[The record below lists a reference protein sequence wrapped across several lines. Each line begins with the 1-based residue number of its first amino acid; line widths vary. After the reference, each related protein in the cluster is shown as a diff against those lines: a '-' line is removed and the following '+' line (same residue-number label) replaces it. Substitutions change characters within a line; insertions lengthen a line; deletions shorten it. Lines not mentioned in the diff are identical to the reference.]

1 MQSLTWL
8 DAHGALYS
16 ICGFA
21 VGMLV
26 GMTGVGGGSLM
37 TPLLILLFGIHPA
50 TAVGTDL
57 LYAAVTKTAGTAV
70 HGFRRTINWRIT
82 SRLAT
87 GSVPATLLTVFFL
100 HRSAT
105 HGVSYNHMLA
115 PVLAFTLVMTAVS
128 ILFRQKILNFVG
140 KRFGEPRPSTV
151 TLLTV
156 ISGAVLGIL
165 VSLTSVG
172 AGAIGMVAL
181 VVLYP
186 REPTVRI
193 VGSDIAH
200 AVPLTLLAGVGHWY
214 LGAIDWSLL
223 GSLLMGSLPGILL
236 GSYLATR
243 VRGGVLR
250 PILAVALV
258 LAARQLVY

>member
-8 DAHGALYS
+8 DTHGALYS

-70 HGFRRTINWRIT
+70 HGFQRTINWRIT
-82 SRLAT
+82 SRLAA

-100 HRSAT
+100 HRSAAQ
-105 HGVSYNHMLA
+105 GVSYNQILS
-115 PVLAFTLVMTAVS
+115 PVLAFSLVLTAVS
-128 ILFRQKILNFVG
+128 ILFRQRILNFVG
-140 KRFGEPRPSTV
+140 KRLGEPRPSTV

-156 ISGAVLGIL
+156 ISGAALGVM

-200 AVPLTLLAGVGHWY
+200 AVPLTLLAGIGHWY
-214 LGAIDWSLL
+214 LGSIDWPLL